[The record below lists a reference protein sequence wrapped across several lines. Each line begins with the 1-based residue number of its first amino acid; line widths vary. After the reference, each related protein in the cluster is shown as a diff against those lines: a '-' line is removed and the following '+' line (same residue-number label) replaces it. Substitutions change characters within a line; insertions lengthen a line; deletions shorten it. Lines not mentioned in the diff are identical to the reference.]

1 MPGGVPE
8 LARALLWFELAIVLL
23 VSLGRSAV
31 YSVVSIVS
39 ALTAPGPLSS
49 QAANLN
55 SSLAPD
61 RPWLDLTYQLLR
73 IGFALVPVGLAAYL
87 LVRSGT
93 RVRDVWARGGRW
105 ATWGDLGRGA
115 WLALGVGTVGV
126 VFYLAT
132 FALGTNLTV
141 VAQSLPSEWWQVPV
155 LVLAAAENAV
165 LEELV
170 VLGFVQVRLRQ
181 LGFGD
186 SAAIGL
192 AALLRG
198 SYHLYQG
205 LGGFVGNLA
214 MGLLFGWLFR
224 RWGRVMPFVVAHTLL
239 DVGAFVGY
247 AALAGPGRLAA
258 DPLVPAPREPAAAP
272 QRPEHQ
278 HRLEEQPDEPGP
290 VGVQPEGVDALDVLR
305 DVAREDRHEERGEQ
319 PADEPLLLR
328 QGDERRAEPDLDD
341 PGRDDGEVLVEREP
355 RGHLRPELLALGRQV
370 EHTGA
375 HHRGAEQETGGGAGL
390 LRVQPRSPPRVVLG
404 PRERRPIAGERTTQ
418 QDRGQR
424 RTSPGFI
431 SPAGSSASLT
441 ARISDDLDVALVRRS
456 GGRLPGAEPVLGAD
470 AAAELGD
477 EVVHDPRTARRRCAR
492 NSSAVSARRRL
503 RL

>member
-1 MPGGVPE
+1 MRDTPVPGGVPD
-8 LARALLWFELAIVLL
+8 LARALLWTELAIVLL
-23 VSLGRSAV
+23 LSLGRSAV

-55 SSLAPD
+55 NSLAPD

-73 IGFALVPVGLAAYL
+73 IGFALVPVALAAYL
-87 LVRSGT
+87 LVRSGS
-93 RVRDVWARGGRW
+93 RLKDVWARDGGW
-105 ATWGDLGRGA
+105 STWRDWGRGA
-115 WLALGVGTVGV
+115 WLAAGVGSVGV

-141 VAQSLPSEWWQVPV
+141 VAQSLPGEWWQVPV

-165 LEELV
+165 LEEFV

-186 SAAIGL
+186 TAAIGL

-247 AALAGPGRLAA
+247 AALAG
-258 DPLVPAPREPAAAP
+258 
-272 QRPEHQ
+272 
-278 HRLEEQPDEPGP
+278 
-290 VGVQPEGVDALDVLR
+290 
-305 DVAREDRHEERGEQ
+305 
-319 PADEPLLLR
+319 
-328 QGDERRAEPDLDD
+328 
-341 PGRDDGEVLVEREP
+341 
-355 RGHLRPELLALGRQV
+355 
-370 EHTGA
+370 
-375 HHRGAEQETGGGAGL
+375 
-390 LRVQPRSPPRVVLG
+390 RVSW
-404 PRERRPIAGERTTQ
+404 
-418 QDRGQR
+418 
-424 RTSPGFI
+424 
-431 SPAGSSASLT
+431 
-441 ARISDDLDVALVRRS
+441 
-456 GGRLPGAEPVLGAD
+456 LPTL
-470 AAAELGD
+470 
-477 EVVHDPRTARRRCAR
+477 
-492 NSSAVSARRRL
+492 
-503 RL
+503 